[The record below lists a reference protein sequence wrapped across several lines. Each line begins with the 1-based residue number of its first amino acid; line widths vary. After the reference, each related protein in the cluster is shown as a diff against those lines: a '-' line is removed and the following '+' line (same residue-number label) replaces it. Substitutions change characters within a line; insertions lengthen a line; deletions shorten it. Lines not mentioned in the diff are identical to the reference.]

1 MRLNLS
7 PNGLKPAS
15 TPQIDKFLK
24 ASLQHCFQM
33 ALKLLKHLLS
43 LVQMALAEASQN
55 YFPGLA
61 PFPVLENKKVSF
73 L

>member
-1 MRLNLS
+1 MKASADFGLFSALQMRLNLS

-15 TPQIDKFLK
+15 PPQIDKILK

-43 LVQMALAEASQN
+43 RSVAAADKPMMN
-55 YFPGLA
+55 IKN
-61 PFPVLENKKVSF
+61 V
-73 L
+73 

>member
-15 TPQIDKFLK
+15 TLQIDKFLK

-43 LVQMALAEASQN
+43 RCMAAADKSMMN
-55 YFPGLA
+55 IKN
-61 PFPVLENKKVSF
+61 V
-73 L
+73 